1 MSDHNLTQT
10 QTTQPGHRLR
20 FLVPG
25 GLLSLQVPATI
36 ELDPPERVAC
46 TGFIAEYEALPIID
60 GKVPAAS
67 FRETL
72 PSYRFLHGLER
83 ALEVVSI
90 IARGQPA
97 DALMVSYGLPDHWL
111 GLSVL
116 LEKEVLDA
124 RRS

>member
-1 MSDHNLTQT
+1 M
-10 QTTQPGHRLR
+10 
-20 FLVPG
+20 
-25 GLLSLQVPATI
+25 QVPATI

-46 TGFIAEYEALPIID
+46 TGFVAEYEAIPIID
-60 GKVPAAS
+60 GKVPVAS

-72 PSYRFLHGLER
+72 PSYRLLHGLER

-90 IARGQPA
+90 IARGRTA
-97 DALMVSYGLPDHWL
+97 DALIVSYGLPDHWL

-116 LEKEVLDA
+116 LEKEVHDA